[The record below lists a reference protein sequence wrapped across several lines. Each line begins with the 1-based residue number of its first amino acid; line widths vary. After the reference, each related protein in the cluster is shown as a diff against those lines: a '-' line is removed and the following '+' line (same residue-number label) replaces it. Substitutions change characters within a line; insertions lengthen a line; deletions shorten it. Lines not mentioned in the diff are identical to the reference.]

1 MPEAFPKIVNVLHTF
16 IGIPVTVV
24 DLRLKCFWAIAPSLL
39 TNWEA
44 LWEQMAADS
53 DTEPWKS
60 VDSSFC
66 FSFKLDWTIEW
77 LDCWTISRQQK
88 WAHSI
93 ATQKGD
99 NYPVSRVFFILTLIS
114 TSSPIFVQCMTIKGD
129 FAQRISSNIIAVK
142 CNLKELTTR
151 STCLVISLVS
161 SIFYMS
167 VQQDSMCS
175 WTQVHCSIVV
185 FRLLVCVFMS
195 VSVSSGAWGLLS

>member
-1 MPEAFPKIVNVLHTF
+1 M
-16 IGIPVTVV
+16 
-24 DLRLKCFWAIAPSLL
+24 
-39 TNWEA
+39 
-44 LWEQMAADS
+44 
-53 DTEPWKS
+53 
-60 VDSSFC
+60 
-66 FSFKLDWTIEW
+66 
-77 LDCWTISRQQK
+77 
-88 WAHSI
+88 
-93 ATQKGD
+93 
-99 NYPVSRVFFILTLIS
+99 SRVFFILTSIS

-195 VSVSSGAWGLLS
+195 VSVSSGAWGAPIIGCPLLSPLPLPLFCQCDGCLLSFPSAWELMAGLPGFASQGSSLHLGAGCQ